1 MLAIPNRHPHLRSAR
16 QTSRTSTMK
25 KQIIAV
31 PAFKDRLDASGRPRV
46 PLSRVVRA
54 GDFIF
59 VAGLPPHDP
68 ATGELVQGDIR
79 VQSRRVLDNLKL
91 CLEAAGSS
99 LDKVVKTTVFCTNV
113 AWFDTFN
120 AIYREYFPI
129 DPPAR
134 TFVNV
139 GSWPHPFDIEV
150 ECIAI
155 A

>member
-1 MLAIPNRHPHLRSAR
+1 
-16 QTSRTSTMK
+16 MK
-25 KQIIAV
+25 KQIIPVLAMKTKV
-31 PAFKDRLDASGRPRV
+31 DASGRAPV

-68 ATGELVQGDIR
+68 ETGELVQGDIR

-99 LDKVVKTTVFCTNV
+99 MDKVVKTTVYCTNV
-113 AWFDTFN
+113 AWFDAFN
-120 AIYREYFPI
+120 AIYREYFHT

>member
-1 MLAIPNRHPHLRSAR
+1 
-16 QTSRTSTMK
+16 MK
-25 KQIIAV
+25 KEIIAV
-31 PAFKDRLDASGRPRV
+31 PAMKDRLDPSGKPRV

-68 ATGELVQGDIR
+68 DTGELVQGDIR
-79 VQSRRVLDNLKL
+79 VQSRRVLDNMKL

-99 LDKVVKTTVFCTNV
+99 MDKVVKTTVFCTNV

-120 AIYREYFPI
+120 AIYREYFPTE
-129 DPPAR
+129 PPAR

>member
-1 MLAIPNRHPHLRSAR
+1 
-16 QTSRTSTMK
+16 MK
-25 KQIIAV
+25 KQVIDV
-31 PAFKDRLDASGRPRV
+31 PGYKDRLDASGRKLV
-46 PLSRVVRA
+46 PISRVVRA

-68 ATGELVQGDIR
+68 TTGEIVQGDIR

-99 LDKVVKTTVFCTNV
+99 LDNVVKTTVYCTNA
-113 AWFDTFN
+113 AWFNTFN
-120 AIYREYFPI
+120 EIYREYFKD

-134 TFVNV
+134 TFVTV

-150 ECIAI
+150 DCVAVV
-155 A
+155 

>member
-1 MLAIPNRHPHLRSAR
+1 
-16 QTSRTSTMK
+16 MK
-25 KQIIAV
+25 KQIIPV
-31 PAFKDRLDASGRPRV
+31 PALKDKRDPSGKVRV
-46 PLSRVVRA
+46 PLSKVVRA

-68 ATGELVQGDIR
+68 ETGEPVQGDIR
-79 VQSRRVLDNLKL
+79 VQSRRVLDNLKI

-99 LDKVVKTTVFCTNV
+99 LDKVVKTTVFCTNA
-113 AWFDTFN
+113 AWFGTFN
-120 AIYREYFPI
+120 EIYREYFPD

-134 TFVNV
+134 TFVTV
-139 GSWPHPFDIEV
+139 GSWPNQFDIEV

>member
-1 MLAIPNRHPHLRSAR
+1 
-16 QTSRTSTMK
+16 MK
-25 KQIIAV
+25 KQVIEV
-31 PAFKDRLDASGRPRV
+31 PGFKDRLDAQGRKRV

-54 GDFIF
+54 GDLIF

-68 ATGELVQGDIR
+68 STGELVQGDFR
-79 VQSRRVLDNLKL
+79 VQARRVLDNLKL

-120 AIYREYFPI
+120 EIYREYFKD

-134 TFVNV
+134 TFVTV

-150 ECIAI
+150 ECVAV